1 MRAALRG
8 RDLAERQS
16 ARLPSGRLL
25 LLAAQLEARSALAL
39 NPAGGSL
46 ARRALNCLW
55 GRRLRGFCRRIVLL
69 RCGFRCKLR
78 SSCGF
83 AVCLGLAVCG
93 CAFFGN
99 LDGTLIE
106 VLVA

>member
-16 ARLPSGRLL
+16 SRLPSGRLL
-25 LLAAQLEARSALAL
+25 LLAAPLEARSALAL

-55 GRRLRGFCRRIVLL
+55 GC
-69 RCGFRCKLR
+69 
-78 SSCGF
+78 
-83 AVCLGLAVCG
+83 
-93 CAFFGN
+93 
-99 LDGTLIE
+99 
-106 VLVA
+106 